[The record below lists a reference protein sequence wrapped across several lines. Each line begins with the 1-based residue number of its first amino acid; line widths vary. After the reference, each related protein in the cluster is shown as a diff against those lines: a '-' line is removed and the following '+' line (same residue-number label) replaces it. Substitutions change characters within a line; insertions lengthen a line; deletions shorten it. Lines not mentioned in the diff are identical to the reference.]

1 MPKHSNKKK
10 SGFSQGSF
18 VQCKQQSK
26 NQPSK
31 KQPSKKQPYKK
42 QSSTAKYMIN
52 KKIFWPPYNTKN
64 VESIKK
70 WTRANH
76 KNAESFTK

>member
-1 MPKHSNKKK
+1 
-10 SGFSQGSF
+10 
-18 VQCKQQSK
+18 
-26 NQPSK
+26 
-31 KQPSKKQPYKK
+31 
-42 QSSTAKYMIN
+42 MIN